1 MLSVEE
7 NQVVIEKY
15 KELIQVSENKVEL
28 QMKSYGIIIEG
39 DSLHILALEKQEIL
53 LQGCVRKISFA
64 YEK

>member
-39 DSLHILALEKQEIL
+39 YSLHILALDKQEIL
-53 LQGCVRKISFA
+53 LQGCVRKISFV